1 MPSKGKGRKKKSN
14 KSLADMDFSAAEDFL
29 SGMDF
34 GINLDLNT
42 GGSGGYFDDVGDDL
56 NAQSALRKQ
65 RKVEELARIKNSG
78 DIVINKEMQTIQDDT
93 DRVVEDQVA
102 EKYEFRYKDTNN
114 FVKKGAHYHIH
125 YTKYLGEYYMTP
137 MSHDSILSRLIIR
150 QKNFTEFDKYNKLN
164 GQSPMHLTGFAP
176 KPTTKDYK
184 NGYMERHFARNSNQ
198 NSSPFEIHPS
208 DNGASPLYTYVTIR
222 WKIAGRKNVVKFFNK
237 AQVLTASKTF
247 PNIQRLLPDFQY
259 IIATEDLSAEE
270 TVKKLLGIPDYSTME
285 GTSVAGGIM
294 GAGLMAHI
302 KRTGGKKKKKKSS
315 KTKTKP

>member
-1 MPSKGKGRKKKSN
+1 MPKKKRSTPI
-14 KSLADMDFSAAEDFL
+14 DFSAAEDFL

-34 GINLDLNT
+34 GINLNLNT

-78 DIVINKEMQTIQDDT
+78 DIVISKEMQTIQDDT
-93 DRVVEDQVA
+93 DRIVVGKQA

-114 FVKKGAHYHIH
+114 FVKKGTFYHIH
-125 YTKYLGEYYMTP
+125 YTKYLKEYYMTP

-164 GQSPMHLTGFAP
+164 GQSPMHLTASTP
-176 KPTTKDYK
+176 KPITEDYK
-184 NGYMERHFARNSNQ
+184 NRFMVRHFARKSNQ
-198 NSSPFEIHPS
+198 NSSPFEIHPT
-208 DNGASPLYTYVTIR
+208 DNGASPLYTYVTVT
-222 WKIAGRKNVVKFFNK
+222 WKIAGRKNVVKVFNK
-237 AQVLTASKTF
+237 LQVLKASKTF

-259 IIATEDLSAEE
+259 YNATEDLSAEE

-285 GTSVAGGIM
+285 RISVAGGTM
-294 GAGLMAHI
+294 GAGLMAFMNSNS
-302 KRTGGKKKKKKSS
+302 GGKKKKKSS
-315 KTKTKP
+315 KTKKKY

>member
-1 MPSKGKGRKKKSN
+1 MMAKKKKRSSKPKV
-14 KSLADMDFSAAEDFL
+14 KSTPHLMTL
-29 SGMDF
+29 
-34 GINLDLNT
+34 NLRR
-42 GGSGGYFDDVGDDL
+42 VG
-56 NAQSALRKQ
+56 
-65 RKVEELARIKNSG
+65 ELVRMKNSG
-78 DIVINKEMQTIQDDT
+78 GIVISEEMRTIQDDT

-114 FVKKGAHYHIH
+114 FVKKGARYHIH

-150 QKNFTEFDKYNKLN
+150 QSNFTEFDKYNKLN
-164 GQSPMHLTGFAP
+164 SQSPMHLTAFAP

-184 NGYMERHFARNSNQ
+184 NGYMERHFARKSNQ
-198 NSSPFEIHPS
+198 TSSPFEIHPS

-259 IIATEDLSAEE
+259 LVATEDLSAEE
-270 TVKKLLGIPDYSTME
+270 TVKKLLGIPDYSEME
-285 GTSVAGGIM
+285 GISVAGGTI
-294 GAGLMAHI
+294 GAGLMAHF
-302 KRTGGKKKKKKSS
+302 KRSGGKKKKKKSS
-315 KTKTKP
+315 KTKSKY

>member
-34 GINLDLNT
+34 GIDLDFNP
-42 GGSGGYFDDVGDDL
+42 GYSGGYFDDVGDDL

-65 RKVEELARIKNSG
+65 RKVEELARIKNSD
-78 DIVINKEMQTIQDDT
+78 DIVISKEMQTIQDDT
-93 DRVVEDQVA
+93 DRIVVGKQA

-114 FVKKGAHYHIH
+114 FVKKGTFYHIH
-125 YTKYLGEYYMTP
+125 YTKYLKEYYMTT

-164 GQSPMHLTGFAP
+164 GQSPMHLTAFTP

-184 NGYMERHFARNSNQ
+184 NGYMERHFARKSNQ

-208 DNGASPLYTYVTIR
+208 DNGASPLYTYVTIS
-222 WKIAGRKNVVKFFNK
+222 WKIAGQKNVVKFFNK

-259 IIATEDLSAEE
+259 HNAAVGLSAEE

-285 GTSVAGGIM
+285 GISVAGGTM

-302 KRTGGKKKKKKSS
+302 KRTAGKKKKKKSS

>member
-1 MPSKGKGRKKKSN
+1 MT
-14 KSLADMDFSAAEDFL
+14 L
-29 SGMDF
+29 
-34 GINLDLNT
+34 NL
-42 GGSGGYFDDVGDDL
+42 
-56 NAQSALRKQ
+56 
-65 RKVEELARIKNSG
+65 RKVEELVRMKNSTG
-78 DIVINKEMQTIQDDT
+78 IVINKEMQTIQDDT

-164 GQSPMHLTGFAP
+164 GQSPMHLIAFTP

-184 NGYMERHFARNSNQ
+184 NGYMERHFARKSNQ

-208 DNGASPLYTYVTIR
+208 DNGASPLYTYVTIS
-222 WKIAGRKNVVKFFNK
+222 WKITGQKNVVKFFNK

-259 IIATEDLSAEE
+259 YNVAVGLSAKE
-270 TVKKLLGIPDYSTME
+270 TVEQLLGTPRSSTM
-285 GTSVAGGIM
+285 
-294 GAGLMAHI
+294 L
-302 KRTGGKKKKKKSS
+302 
-315 KTKTKP
+315 